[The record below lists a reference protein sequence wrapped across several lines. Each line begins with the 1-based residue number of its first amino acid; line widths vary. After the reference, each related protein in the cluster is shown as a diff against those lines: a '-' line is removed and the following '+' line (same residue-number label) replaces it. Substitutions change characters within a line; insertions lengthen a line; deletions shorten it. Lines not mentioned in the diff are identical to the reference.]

1 MEGDGQLDKDSKLK
15 NKVSKHYNSPH
26 THPDSVKEVYQNTV
40 NAHSHSEWKRDEN
53 TRSSNGDG
61 RSGTA

>member
-15 NKVSKHYNSPH
+15 NKVSKHYNPPH

-40 NAHSHSEWKRDEN
+40 NAHSHHE
-53 TRSSNGDG
+53 
-61 RSGTA
+61 